1 MTAFKLLKFL
11 FHNCVLSVSI
21 NKQSFNCYAD
31 VNVSAYPN
39 VRKDTFVKYLD
50 ILKGWQISLNLKE
63 NYIAD
68 SPGNILFYIL
78 NITQRTQVKM

>member
-1 MTAFKLLKFL
+1 MGLKDLNISAVIQYHFEDLKFL

-50 ILKGWQISLNLKE
+50 ILKG
-63 NYIAD
+63 
-68 SPGNILFYIL
+68 
-78 NITQRTQVKM
+78 